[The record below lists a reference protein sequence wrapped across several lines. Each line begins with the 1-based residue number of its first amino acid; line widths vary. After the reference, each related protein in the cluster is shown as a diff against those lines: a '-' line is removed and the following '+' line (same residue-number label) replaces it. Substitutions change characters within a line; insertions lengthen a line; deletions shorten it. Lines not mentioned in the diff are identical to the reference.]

1 MQNTTIVQVQQ
12 IDVETL
18 FSRMDGIIENRL
30 KSFAPTPS
38 TPNDAEEFLTR
49 EETAKLLKCSLPTL
63 WDWSNKGL
71 LKSYR
76 IGNKVRY
83 KRNEVMSSP
92 KAINA
97 KEGVIK

>member
-1 MQNTTIVQVQQ
+1 MQNTTVVQVQQ

-18 FSRMDGIIENRL
+18 FSRMDSILENRL
-30 KSFAPTPS
+30 KSFTPTPS

-49 EETAKLLKCSLPTL
+49 DETAKILKCSTVSL
-63 WDWSNKGL
+63 WDWTNKGL
-71 LKSYR
+71 LQSYR